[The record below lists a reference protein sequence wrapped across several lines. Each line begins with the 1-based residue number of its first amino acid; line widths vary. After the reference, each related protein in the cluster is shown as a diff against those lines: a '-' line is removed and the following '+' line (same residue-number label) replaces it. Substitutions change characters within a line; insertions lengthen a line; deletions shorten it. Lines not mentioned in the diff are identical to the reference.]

1 MGSACTV
8 NPFERENWSPTL
20 AEVDARPAQPTQRGN
35 WATIRPTYH
44 ANHPVPAVTER
55 DRASIAA
62 AMHKVR
68 RFDSAG
74 REIA

>member
-1 MGSACTV
+1 MGRACTV
-8 NPFERENWSPTL
+8 NPFLPENWSPTV
-20 AEVDARPAQPTQRGN
+20 AEVDARPAQPVARGN
-35 WATIRPTYH
+35 WATIHPTVYP
-44 ANHPVPAVTER
+44 NHVAPSVTER

-74 REIA
+74 REIV